1 MVEWL
6 LLIAVVAVIAFF
18 VVTVLLGPRVTAG
31 LEFLQGG
38 LKNAVRNADV
48 TFGPEVAPGSGSHPS
63 SATRVKRLHQ

>member
-6 LLIAVVAVIAFF
+6 VLISVVSLIAFTVVF
-18 VVTVLLGPRVTAG
+18 VLLGPKVTAG

-48 TFGPEVAPGSGSHPS
+48 SFGAEVEPGNGQHPS
-63 SATRVKRLHQ
+63 SGTRVKKLH

>member
-6 LLIAVVAVIAFF
+6 VLIAVVSLVAFT
-18 VVTVLLGPRVTAG
+18 VVFVLLGPKVTAG

-48 TFGPEVAPGSGSHPS
+48 SFGAEVQPGDTKHPS
-63 SATRVKRLHQ
+63 AGLRVKKLH